1 MKLRYLREQKERAKA
16 SLLGNNQKVK
26 ASRKKNKF
34 NLNSDDESDD
44 QDVMVG
50 FTHRGRKL
58 GEFED
63 DFKEKIEVSSDDEPH
78 VKQRDQGKLTEEMVN
93 RMNFGGGELDEDGN
107 YLQPQKKKTRKEIF
121 DEIIEKSKAWDAAK
135 REIKDL
141 NNELREELDDE
152 YQDLIGLLDF
162 NRKKASEEPLKKASD
177 PFSYEEIAHSLKAS
191 AKIAPAKL

>member
-1 MKLRYLREQKERAKA
+1 
-16 SLLGNNQKVK
+16 
-26 ASRKKNKF
+26 
-34 NLNSDDESDD
+34 
-44 QDVMVG
+44 
-50 FTHRGRKL
+50 
-58 GEFED
+58 
-63 DFKEKIEVSSDDEPH
+63 
-78 VKQRDQGKLTEEMVN
+78 MVN